1 MSHDTQTKQ
10 ATQAIQSTARPNK
23 KMSLLLMAGHL
34 CCDINQGA
42 LVAALPFLVL
52 LGGFSYTAATALL
65 FASNIASAIIQPLF
79 GWLGDRFQ
87 KPWIMALG
95 ITLAGLG
102 MAGVGIFSTYWLILA
117 SAMVS
122 GIGIAMFHP
131 EGGRLANLV
140 AGEKKSSGMSIFAVG
155 GKLGF
160 SAGPL
165 IAAAALSSWG
175 LIGTVIFI
183 VPSLICSLV
192 LLVKNSTFLSY
203 GSKKSAVFEGEIE
216 DNWKAFSIVMCALS
230 ARSIFF
236 YALTAFIPLFLVSVL
251 GQSESFSSSMI
262 ALYAIVGALGTIAS
276 GWASQRIGT
285 KKLIIIAY
293 TLVAI
298 LVAFF
303 AFNQSL
309 IFAVILIMLL
319 AIVVDLSYPSAVALG
334 QGFVPNHLGMA
345 SGLSFGVVV
354 CIGGI
359 ASPILGRVGDAIGL
373 QPVMLI
379 LVGVAVVGI
388 LAALAIPNPLKK
400 LSEKRNKKP
409 ATKPF

>member
-42 LVAALPFLVL
+42 LVATLPFLVL

-140 AGEKKSSGMSIFAVG
+140 AGEKKEFGNEHFCRRRKAGLFRRASYSCSRTEF
-155 GKLGF
+155 LGAYRHGNF
-160 SAGPL
+160 Y
-165 IAAAALSSWG
+165 
-175 LIGTVIFI
+175 
-183 VPSLICSLV
+183 CSLFDMLPCSSRQKQYV
-192 LLVKNSTFLSY
+192 SFVRI
-203 GSKKSAVFEGEIE
+203 KKISCF
-216 DNWKAFSIVMCALS
+216 
-230 ARSIFF
+230 
-236 YALTAFIPLFLVSVL
+236 
-251 GQSESFSSSMI
+251 
-262 ALYAIVGALGTIAS
+262 
-276 GWASQRIGT
+276 
-285 KKLIIIAY
+285 
-293 TLVAI
+293 
-298 LVAFF
+298 
-303 AFNQSL
+303 
-309 IFAVILIMLL
+309 
-319 AIVVDLSYPSAVALG
+319 
-334 QGFVPNHLGMA
+334 
-345 SGLSFGVVV
+345 
-354 CIGGI
+354 
-359 ASPILGRVGDAIGL
+359 
-373 QPVMLI
+373 
-379 LVGVAVVGI
+379 
-388 LAALAIPNPLKK
+388 
-400 LSEKRNKKP
+400 
-409 ATKPF
+409 

>member
-1 MSHDTQTKQ
+1 MSHATQTKQ
-10 ATQAIQSTARPNK
+10 ATQTVQSTAHPNK

-42 LVAALPFLVL
+42 LVATLPFLVL
-52 LGGFSYTAATALL
+52 LGGFSYTEATALL

-79 GWLGDRFQ
+79 GWLGDTFQ

-102 MAGVGIFSTYWLILA
+102 MAGVGIFSTYWLILV

-165 IAAAALSSWG
+165 MAAAALSSWG

-298 LVAFF
+298 LVALF

-319 AIVVDLSYPSAVALG
+319 AIAVDLSYPSAVALG

-359 ASPILGRVGDAIGL
+359 ASPILGSVGDVIGL

-409 ATKPF
+409 TTKPF